1 MTDEEYM
8 LKPKRVKLTGYARV
22 STTAGDLNLELYP
35 EHAPRAVWNFVT
47 LAKRGYYKNV
57 PFHRNIRNFMIQGGD
72 PTGTGRGGASCWGKP
87 FVDEFEGPLTHDV
100 RGVLSMANKG
110 KDTNTSQFFITY
122 RAVPHL
128 NRKHTIF
135 GRVVDG
141 LDVLKRLEETEVG
154 EGDRPTQRCE
164 IEDVVVYVDPFEEF
178 MKQRSE
184 REVSDARKEA
194 LRREGGAEDE
204 RTTWTGKRVRG
215 DGKVEAGGDETGVG
229 KYLKQAVAKQG
240 EEDEIVGDWDEEDMA
255 PPPAKKAKG
264 GGFGNFDGW

>member
-1 MTDEEYM
+1 
-8 LKPKRVKLTGYARV
+8 
-22 STTAGDLNLELYP
+22 
-35 EHAPRAVWNFVT
+35 
-47 LAKRGYYKNV
+47 
-57 PFHRNIRNFMIQGGD
+57 MIQGGD